1 MRVILISSTK
11 DGSSTNLFSL
21 QPNKNTR
28 KLKKKMEMM
37 EMMKIGQIL
46 LEELVAQKYH
56 EKGDIDLHNL
66 KMILLNTLA
75 CCSFIRFGS
84 RFFIYIIFIDHG
96 NRDNRQKKMLKMQY

>member
-75 CCSFIRFGS
+75 CCSFIRFEAA
-84 RFFIYIIFIDHG
+84 FLFILYLLIMETEITD
-96 NRDNRQKKMLKMQY
+96 KKRC